1 MKISRRRNSR
11 RPFAVLDIGSSKICC
26 MIGEIDKLGTLT
38 LLGQGTHA
46 SAGMRSGEV
55 TVLSEF
61 SDAIGH
67 CVQSAERAAGLA
79 IASVSVVLP
88 GGSPRSAFGTQ
99 SITLS
104 DSTVNRRD
112 VRRLLDRCGVQDI
125 DPALQL
131 MQLHPLHYSLD
142 EMRGIADPTGMRGR
156 TLSVDFLTVC
166 ATRTSLTNIIEALAM
181 NHLGAERFI
190 HAGYAAGLA
199 CLGDEERELGSTVI
213 DLGGGTSSAAIFMDG
228 KLIYIDTV
236 PVGGQHVSTDIA
248 RILSTPLGEAERLK
262 AVHGSITPVDAMAS
276 APSSVRQ
283 ALELGR
289 SDNIT
294 LPGLGDVI
302 EAGGKTIERS
312 LLSAVI
318 KPRIEEIIELLMDRM
333 RAGRMEYAAGN
344 RFVLTGGGSQ
354 MTGIADFCAQL
365 ASRNVILGQPTGISN
380 LAVEETSR
388 SSAAAIGALI
398 HVSRLSEDDPAERQ
412 TRTLPHGPME
422 RLGAWFRDN
431 L

>member
-1 MKISRRRNSR
+1 
-11 RPFAVLDIGSSKICC
+11 
-26 MIGEIDKLGTLT
+26 
-38 LLGQGTHA
+38 
-46 SAGMRSGEV
+46 
-55 TVLSEF
+55 
-61 SDAIGH
+61 
-67 CVQSAERAAGLA
+67 
-79 IASVSVVLP
+79 
-88 GGSPRSAFGTQ
+88 
-99 SITLS
+99 
-104 DSTVNRRD
+104 
-112 VRRLLDRCGVQDI
+112 
-125 DPALQL
+125 
-131 MQLHPLHYSLD
+131 
-142 EMRGIADPTGMRGR
+142 MRGIADPTGMRGR

-262 AVHGSITPVDAMAS
+262 AVHGSITPIDAMAS
-276 APSSVRQ
+276 APTSVRQ
-283 ALELGR
+283 AVELGR

-365 ASRNVILGQPTGISN
+365 AGRNVILGQPAGISN

-412 TRTLPHGPME
+412 TRTLPHGPIE